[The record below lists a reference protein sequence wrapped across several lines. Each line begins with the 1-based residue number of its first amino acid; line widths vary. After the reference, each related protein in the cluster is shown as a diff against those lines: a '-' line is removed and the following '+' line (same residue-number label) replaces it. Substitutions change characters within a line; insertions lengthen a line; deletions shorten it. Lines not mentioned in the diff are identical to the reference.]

1 MDDLQYSDGFLIL
14 NNKNDIE
21 NLFSALDKCRDKV
34 YLRSADGTEEF
45 NLNNAVS
52 RYAAVG
58 ELCQDH
64 GDEYEFYCDDRR
76 DEANIMD
83 FFFKLDENAGMDRK
97 CA

>member
-1 MDDLQYSDGFLIL
+1 MKLL
-14 NNKNDIE
+14 NSKKDIE

-45 NLNNAVS
+45 NLKSDVS

-58 ELCQDH
+58 KLCQDH

-76 DEANIMD
+76 DEGNIME
-83 FFFKLDENAGMDRK
+83 FFFKLDENAAADRK

>member
-1 MDDLQYSDGFLIL
+1 MKLL

-45 NLNNAVS
+45 NLKSDVS

-76 DEANIMD
+76 DEGNIME
-83 FFFKLDENAGMDRK
+83 FFFKLDENAAAERK